1 MSDNSSN
8 SGSARSLR
16 ITKKGK
22 KSASA
27 KSAKPTKSVRVTKK
41 NANTIAKRKRATRV
55 LKKIGLTL
63 PSENELR
70 RKQRA
75 SRKEYKKRTGYN
87 YAESAN
93 SLDPAGLTK
102 ADQKVLQQKIL
113 DRIYKRIGKRVG
125 TRNETGKIPGIKM
138 NDLAKRIVKNFVEE
152 RDYSFNTL
160 NERELVERLGAY
172 NVARGIDVRAPAIKE
187 RLKKEAE
194 EAAKRVKEDKDMAK
208 DLFKQRK
215 ARIKEEDERIQEAIN
230 AARKG
235 VKRQFKDLYKASGK
249 EVSDKDV
256 DQIARL
262 VGQGFEI
269 TAVDHEH
276 LKKHLIDERYQ
287 EITARLLEQAQD
299 DEVNPCAAC
308 DMVNYIKH
316 V

>member
-102 ADQKVLQQKIL
+102 ADQKVLQQTIL
-113 DRIYKRIGKRVG
+113 DRVYKRVG
-125 TRNETGKIPGIKM
+125 RKTGIEL
-138 NDLAKRIVKNFVEE
+138 NDKAKRMIKNLAEE
-152 RDYSFNTL
+152 RDYSFGSG

-172 NVARGIDVRAPAIKE
+172 NVARGIGVRAPAIKE

-194 EAAKRVKEDKDMAK
+194 EAAKRVKNDADLAK
-208 DLFKQRK
+208 NLFKQRK
-215 ARIKEEDERIQEAIN
+215 ARIKEEDERLQEAIN
-230 AARKG
+230 IARKG
-235 VKRQFKDLYKASGK
+235 VKRQFKELYKASGK

-276 LKKHLIDERYQ
+276 LKKHLIDERYR
-287 EITARLLEQAQD
+287 EITARLLEQVQD
-299 DEVNPCAAC
+299 DEVDPCAAC

>member
-102 ADQKVLQQKIL
+102 ADQKVLQQTIL
-113 DRIYKRIGKRVG
+113 DRVYKRVG
-125 TRNETGKIPGIKM
+125 RKTGIEL
-138 NDLAKRIVKNFVEE
+138 NDKAKRMIKNLAEE
-152 RDYSFNTL
+152 KDYSFGSG

-172 NVARGIDVRAPAIKE
+172 NVARGIGVRAPAIKE

-194 EAAKRVKEDKDMAK
+194 EAAKRVKNDADLAK
-208 DLFKQRK
+208 NLFKQRK
-215 ARIKEEDERIQEAIN
+215 ARIKEEDERLQEAIN
-230 AARKG
+230 TARKG
-235 VKRQFKDLYKASGK
+235 VKRQFKELYRASGK

-287 EITARLLEQAQD
+287 EITARLLEQVQD
-299 DEVNPCAAC
+299 DEVDPCAAC

>member
-102 ADQKVLQQKIL
+102 ADQKVLQQTIL
-113 DRIYKRIGKRVG
+113 DRVYKRVG
-125 TRNETGKIPGIKM
+125 RKTGIEL
-138 NDLAKRIVKNFVEE
+138 NDKAKRMIKNLAEE
-152 RDYSFNTL
+152 RDYSFGSG

-172 NVARGIDVRAPAIKE
+172 NVARGIGVRAPAIKE

-194 EAAKRVKEDKDMAK
+194 EAAKRVKNDADLAK
-208 DLFKQRK
+208 NLFKQRK
-215 ARIKEEDERIQEAIN
+215 ARIKEEDERLQEAIN
-230 AARKG
+230 IARKG

-276 LKKHLIDERYQ
+276 LKKHLIDERYR
-287 EITARLLEQAQD
+287 EITARLLEQVQD
-299 DEVNPCAAC
+299 DEVDPCAAC

>member
-75 SRKEYKKRTGYN
+75 SRKDYKKRTGYN

-102 ADQKVLQQKIL
+102 ADQKVLQQTIL
-113 DRIYKRIGKRVG
+113 DRVYKRVG
-125 TRNETGKIPGIKM
+125 RKTGIEL
-138 NDLAKRIVKNFVEE
+138 NDKAKRMIKNLAEE
-152 RDYSFNTL
+152 KDYSFGSG

-172 NVARGIDVRAPAIKE
+172 NVARGIGVRAPAIKE

-194 EAAKRVKEDKDMAK
+194 EAAKRVKNDADLAK
-208 DLFKQRK
+208 NLFKQRK
-215 ARIKEEDERIQEAIN
+215 ARIKEEDERLQEAIN
-230 AARKG
+230 IARKG
-235 VKRQFKDLYKASGK
+235 VKRQFKDLYRASGK

-276 LKKHLIDERYQ
+276 LKKHLIDERYR
-287 EITARLLEQAQD
+287 EITARLLEQVQD
-299 DEVNPCAAC
+299 DEVDPCAAC